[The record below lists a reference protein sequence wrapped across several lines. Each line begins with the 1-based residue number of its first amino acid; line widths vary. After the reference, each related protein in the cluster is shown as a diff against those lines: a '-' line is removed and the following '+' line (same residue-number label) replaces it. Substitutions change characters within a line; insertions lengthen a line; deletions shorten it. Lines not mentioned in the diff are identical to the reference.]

1 MGLHGVSEVRG
12 DVGYGETCTL
22 LAAVAV
28 LPVVVERRLRRGA
41 VGVAG
46 VANSGAVVV
55 VVAIASLAVSIFFL
69 SLLFYFFRSGVE
81 GRGGVFWA
89 GRSEARERAGKKST
103 VSR

>member
-1 MGLHGVSEVRG
+1 MGLHGDSEVRG

-28 LPVVVERRLRRGA
+28 LVVERRLRRGA

-55 VVAIASLAVSIFFL
+55 VAIASLAVSIFFL
-69 SLLFYFFRSGVE
+69 NLLFYFFRSGVE
-81 GRGGVFWA
+81 GGGVLGPGEA
-89 GRSEARERAGKKST
+89 KRGSEREKKR

>member
-1 MGLHGVSEVRG
+1 MGLHGVSELRG

-81 GRGGVFWA
+81 GRGGCFGPGEA
-89 GRSEARERAGKKST
+89 KRGSEREKR
-103 VSR
+103 VR